1 MERKENQINGL
12 PEVWKETNL
21 GQEIELNYG
30 KSLPKRDRIE
40 GKYPVF
46 GSNGIVDYHNKA
58 LVKGPGII
66 IGRKGS
72 CGEVHYTNED
82 FWPIDTTYY
91 ITLRDENDLRFIS
104 YLLSSLGLSLMNYHS
119 TIPGLNRE
127 NVYQIK
133 CMFPPLP
140 EQKKISAVL
149 YEIQKAIEVQDEII
163 KTTQELKKSTMQHL
177 FTHGVYNE
185 KTKQTEIG
193 EIPESWEVNNIGNV
207 AKVQGGY
214 AFKSSDY
221 KKEGIRIFR
230 ISNVSFGRTSWDDI
244 AFLPISFENEFS
256 EYLLKPGDLVIA
268 LTRPIVSGGIK
279 ITRLCKED
287 CPCLLNQR
295 VARFI
300 TSLGVNIEY
309 LLQILFNPYFVY
321 SIGLGASGSQQPNIS
336 TSQIEKILI
345 PVPKIEEQNKI
356 ASILQFIDQKINLH
370 EIKKES
376 FQELF
381 NSMLNKLM
389 TREIRV
395 NNLDIDVSEIT
406 A

>member
-21 GQEIELNYG
+21 GQEIELNHG

-230 ISNVSFGRTSWDDI
+230 ISNVSSGRTSWDDI

-389 TREIRV
+389 TGEIKLRY
-395 NNLDIDVSEIT
+395 
-406 A
+406 

>member
-1 MERKENQINGL
+1 L

-389 TREIRV
+389 TGEIKLRY
-395 NNLDIDVSEIT
+395 
-406 A
+406 

>member
-389 TREIRV
+389 TGEIKLRY
-395 NNLDIDVSEIT
+395 
-406 A
+406 

>member
-1 MERKENQINGL
+1 MERKENQANNL

-389 TREIRV
+389 TGEIKLRY
-395 NNLDIDVSEIT
+395 
-406 A
+406 

>member
-1 MERKENQINGL
+1 
-12 PEVWKETNL
+12 
-21 GQEIELNYG
+21 
-30 KSLPKRDRIE
+30 
-40 GKYPVF
+40 
-46 GSNGIVDYHNKA
+46 
-58 LVKGPGII
+58 
-66 IGRKGS
+66 
-72 CGEVHYTNED
+72 
-82 FWPIDTTYY
+82 
-91 ITLRDENDLRFIS
+91 
-104 YLLSSLGLSLMNYHS
+104 
-119 TIPGLNRE
+119 
-127 NVYQIK
+127 
-133 CMFPPLP
+133 
-140 EQKKISAVL
+140 
-149 YEIQKAIEVQDEII
+149 
-163 KTTQELKKSTMQHL
+163 
-177 FTHGVYNE
+177 
-185 KTKQTEIG
+185 
-193 EIPESWEVNNIGNV
+193 
-207 AKVQGGY
+207 
-214 AFKSSDY
+214 
-221 KKEGIRIFR
+221 
-230 ISNVSFGRTSWDDI
+230 
-244 AFLPISFENEFS
+244 LPISFENEFS

-389 TREIRV
+389 TGEIKLRY
-395 NNLDIDVSEIT
+395 
-406 A
+406 

>member
-230 ISNVSFGRTSWDDI
+230 ISNVSSGRTSWDDI

-389 TREIRV
+389 TGEIKLRY
-395 NNLDIDVSEIT
+395 
-406 A
+406 

>member
-163 KTTQELKKSTMQHL
+163 KTTQELKKSTMKDL
-177 FTHGVYNE
+177 FTHGV
-185 KTKQTEIG
+185 
-193 EIPESWEVNNIGNV
+193 
-207 AKVQGGY
+207 
-214 AFKSSDY
+214 
-221 KKEGIRIFR
+221 
-230 ISNVSFGRTSWDDI
+230 
-244 AFLPISFENEFS
+244 
-256 EYLLKPGDLVIA
+256 
-268 LTRPIVSGGIK
+268 
-279 ITRLCKED
+279 
-287 CPCLLNQR
+287 
-295 VARFI
+295 
-300 TSLGVNIEY
+300 
-309 LLQILFNPYFVY
+309 
-321 SIGLGASGSQQPNIS
+321 
-336 TSQIEKILI
+336 
-345 PVPKIEEQNKI
+345 
-356 ASILQFIDQKINLH
+356 
-370 EIKKES
+370 
-376 FQELF
+376 
-381 NSMLNKLM
+381 
-389 TREIRV
+389 
-395 NNLDIDVSEIT
+395 
-406 A
+406 